1 MQQETTIGFVGKVP
15 PSEILSITDERTGEI
30 LVLQSV
36 AARVLV
42 PEVEAILAQ
51 LTIAVRRAA
60 AEQGV
65 PPMTRAPLSI
75 VRQTGTDG

>member
-60 AEQGV
+60 AEQGA
-65 PPMTRAPLSI
+65 PPMRRAPLSI